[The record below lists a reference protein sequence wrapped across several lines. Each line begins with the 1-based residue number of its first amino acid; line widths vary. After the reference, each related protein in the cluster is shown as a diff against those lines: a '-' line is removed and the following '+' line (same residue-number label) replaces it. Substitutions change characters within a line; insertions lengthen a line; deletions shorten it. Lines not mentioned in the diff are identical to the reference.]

1 MGFKMSRP
9 SFHNED
15 QQPEI
20 IKKNLGK
27 DIIAEANQDGTIFLD
42 KSVDKNSKLGKE
54 AISHEKVHLD
64 QMERGDLSYD
74 DSYVYWKGK
83 KYSRANMKEG
93 AKNLPWEKEA
103 YKKEKKS

>member
-1 MGFKMSRP
+1 MKPP

-42 KSVDKNSKLGKE
+42 KSVLSKE
-54 AISHEKVHLD
+54 NID
-64 QMERGDLSYD
+64 
-74 DSYVYWKGK
+74 
-83 KYSRANMKEG
+83 
-93 AKNLPWEKEA
+93 
-103 YKKEKKS
+103 